1 MDAAPGFT
9 AHGEAHAARTHA
21 RMLRAV
27 KTTVQPRTA
36 MHAARPAKAFTDS
49 LDAVASWLPPTCLA
63 FHRYDAPEHA
73 YDLPDISESWFL
85 RRVATCDSPIFW
97 QRCVN
102 YP

>member
-9 AHGEAHAARTHA
+9 AHGEARAARTHA

-27 KTTVQPRTA
+27 KTTA
-36 MHAARPAKAFTDS
+36 MHAAARPAEAFTDS
-49 LDAVASWLPPTCLA
+49 LDAAAASWLPPTCLA

-97 QRCVN
+97 QRCVH